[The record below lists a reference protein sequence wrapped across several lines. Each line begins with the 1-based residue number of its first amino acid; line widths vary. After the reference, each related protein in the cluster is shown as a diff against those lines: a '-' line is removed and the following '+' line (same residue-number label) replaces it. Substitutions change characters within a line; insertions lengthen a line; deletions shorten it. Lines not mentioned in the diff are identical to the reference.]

1 MLKAIQLV
9 KEVQGFWWTI
19 SPISGRLLKYYQRP
33 LHLKNINI
41 PERVQQALDLCNDPF
56 KCKPSLP
63 VEIDIQNSIKSLE
76 KSYKFLNLLRQKSY
90 YLSLLYVGYSRGLF
104 RDSREAMA
112 VVLQLC
118 SNHTDYYQLCLP
130 ISLMTI
136 KLSKSFKKNGVL
148 IIGAFIPTG
157 EMHAWII
164 EGDSQI
170 NFHDR
175 QWINFHPLLVYI
187 KE

>member
-76 KSYKFLNLLRQKSY
+76 KSYKFLNL
-90 YLSLLYVGYSRGLF
+90 
-104 RDSREAMA
+104 
-112 VVLQLC
+112 
-118 SNHTDYYQLCLP
+118 
-130 ISLMTI
+130 
-136 KLSKSFKKNGVL
+136 
-148 IIGAFIPTG
+148 FILK
-157 EMHAWII
+157 I
-164 EGDSQI
+164 
-170 NFHDR
+170 
-175 QWINFHPLLVYI
+175 L
-187 KE
+187 